1 MSANPTAT
9 GRPIILRYL
18 GRATGRGTYK
28 ILAYLS
34 QRQGSN
40 HFYVSATVYLS
51 VSSSGLL
58 QSQNQI
64 EATLGTKLSTM
75 LWSQPNLTSIAYHV
89 I

>member
-9 GRPIILRYL
+9 GRPIVLRYL
-18 GRATGRGTYK
+18 GRATGRSTYK

-40 HFYVSATVYLS
+40 HFYVSGTLYLS

-58 QSQNQI
+58 QSQNQT
-64 EATLGTKLSTM
+64 EATLGRKLSTM
-75 LWSQPNLTSIAYHV
+75 LWHQPKFTSIAYHV